1 MNFMGWLHR
10 LGEHLKVSAK
20 KLKEMQV
27 NIPTA
32 RKPKFLFAFSIQ
44 NYDTGPSDGFHKIS
58 HISISFSSQLSPPF
72 RKVWQMGSLKLF
84 SYLERP

>member
-1 MNFMGWLHR
+1 MNFMGWLHH

-32 RKPKFLFAFSIQ
+32 GTPKFL
-44 NYDTGPSDGFHKIS
+44 
-58 HISISFSSQLSPPF
+58 
-72 RKVWQMGSLKLF
+72 
-84 SYLERP
+84 